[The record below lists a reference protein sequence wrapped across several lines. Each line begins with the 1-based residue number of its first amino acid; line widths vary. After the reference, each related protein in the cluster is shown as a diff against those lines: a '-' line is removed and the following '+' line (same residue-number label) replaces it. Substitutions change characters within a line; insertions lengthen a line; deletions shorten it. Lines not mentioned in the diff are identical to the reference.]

1 MLRLCPPL
9 SDRGRIPQHAR
20 RLPNRLY
27 RCEADGT
34 PKGGDGDAEVDLLVL
49 VAAKVEH
56 KCTLRP
62 VASLFPGA
70 LVKASPSHAFVMCYS
85 APEREERATW
95 EDHMTDERHGDS
107 TGIIRSVTDLPGFL
121 VLYILVVEA
130 VLAALVVNAIGN
142 DRTMGIA
149 GMFVSLLMV
158 LAIYIRW
165 VNKPRRKTRLVA
177 FGTK

>member
-1 MLRLCPPL
+1 
-9 SDRGRIPQHAR
+9 
-20 RLPNRLY
+20 
-27 RCEADGT
+27 
-34 PKGGDGDAEVDLLVL
+34 
-49 VAAKVEH
+49 
-56 KCTLRP
+56 
-62 VASLFPGA
+62 
-70 LVKASPSHAFVMCYS
+70 
-85 APEREERATW
+85 
-95 EDHMTDERHGDS
+95 MTDERHGDS